1 MEFKE
6 YLAIIRRRW
15 LLFFPIFLLIVGAHL
30 VWVSYRQKD
39 RYTATSKVILGEG
52 ESSFRGNNNLPI
64 NPVERLSL
72 ITKEATLTHRPV
84 MEHTARLAL
93 GEAEFQS
100 SEFSAEHFASRIES
114 AREMAR
120 EKFGEGSEGHLR
132 LVNYLRGHTMVET
145 NRDRQIADLTVEA
158 DTEDLA
164 LLFSWAL
171 AEGAFQFHN
180 EKAREHLADYLVEI
194 QSKIAEAEAEVDSA
208 AASLDEIKEATAIAD
223 LNSQEK
229 LIQEQ
234 LYAYRGKEATLEAEA
249 RTNDKK
255 IQSRLQKQSWD
266 QRVDINE
273 AKLLT
278 SRRLEQIRDQLFQIK
293 LGFETRVT
301 ELSPEHPEMKKL
313 RGEMIGL
320 ENALADEQNNLI
332 KERFQAFSDET
343 NRLINA
349 NAGLTLQRE
358 VYKEQQARLKNEL
371 DQLHELRKKFA
382 PREAAYSDAKE
393 RLAALHSMEKEVRW
407 QADSRVGSVIVYDP
421 AASAVPVMLP
431 GGGVGPLT
439 LTILMAFIFALGV
452 VYIVEY
458 VDTRVKNEHD
468 IRRHLNLPL
477 LGIIPK
483 EIEQDRLLIDAP
495 LQCEISE
502 KFNTAATLLQSTA
515 NDLGIR
521 ALMVCSAIAREG
533 KTTVSIN
540 LAVALARKGLR
551 VVLIDGDLRI
561 SQIHNLLRVPNHVG
575 LSTALDSRVN
585 AQQMIEGVLTEDDYE
600 GRAPKVT
607 NLVQS
612 TVVPNLDVLPSGPP
626 VSDPVIL
633 LDPARLQKLVADL
646 KQSYDFV
653 IFDTPPINKV
663 GDALTISSA
672 IDGSVFVVGAGQA
685 EQHEVT
691 WAKHLL
697 TNVQSNILGVF
708 LNKFSKQKGGEYYYY
723 YYYNDKKRKRIKSR
737 A

>member
-15 LLFFPIFLLIVGAHL
+15 LLFFPIFMLIVGAHL

-39 RYTATSKVILGEG
+39 RFTATSKVILGEG
-52 ESSFRGNNNLPI
+52 EASFRGSNNMPV

-72 ITKEATLTHRPV
+72 VTKEATLSHRPV
-84 MEHTARLAL
+84 LEQAGRLVL
-93 GEAEFQS
+93 GEVEFES
-100 SEFSAEHFASRIES
+100 SEFEPEGFASRIES
-114 AREMAR
+114 ARAIAKEM
-120 EKFGEGSEGHLR
+120 FGEGPDAHGR
-132 LVNYLRGHTMVET
+132 LVDYLRAHAMVET

-158 DTEDLA
+158 DSEPMA
-164 LLFSWAL
+164 LLLSWAL

-180 EKAREHLADYLVEI
+180 DKAREHLSDYLVEI
-194 QSKIAEAEAEVDSA
+194 RDKIGKAEAELAV
-208 AASLDEIKEATAIAD
+208 ASTGLDDVKNATAVED
-223 LNSQEK
+223 LSAQEK
-229 LIQEQ
+229 LIQEMD
-234 LYAYRGKEATLEAEA
+234 YAYRSKEAQLEAQV

-255 IQSRLQKQSWD
+255 IQVRLQNQSWD
-266 QRVDINE
+266 QRADIDE

-278 SRRLEQIRDQLFQIK
+278 SRRLEQIRDQLFQVK
-293 LGFETRVT
+293 LLYETRVT
-301 ELSPEHPEMKKL
+301 ELSPEHPEMKKI
-313 RGEMIGL
+313 RGEMVGL

-332 KERFQAFSDET
+332 KERYQAFSDET

-349 NAGLTLQRE
+349 NAGLQLQRE
-358 VYKEQQARLKNEL
+358 VYREQQTRLKSEL
-371 DQLHELRKKFA
+371 TELQSLRKQFA
-382 PREAAYSDAKE
+382 PREAAFADARE
-393 RLAALHSMEKEVRW
+393 RLTNLQNMEKEVRW
-407 QADSRVGSVIVYDP
+407 QADSRLGSVIVYDP
-421 AASAVPVMLP
+421 AASASPVRLP

-483 EIEQDRLLIDAP
+483 EIEQDRLLMDAP

-533 KTTVSIN
+533 KTTVSVN

-561 SQIHNLLRVPNHVG
+561 SQVHNLLRVPNHVG

-585 AQQMIEGVLTEDDYE
+585 AQQMIEGVLTEDDVD

-612 TVVPNLDVLPSGPP
+612 TSVPNLDVLTSGPP
-626 VSDPVIL
+626 VADPVLL

-672 IDGSVFVVGAGQA
+672 VDGSVFVVGAGQA